1 MTIKKLISAVITA
14 VVLAAALCGCSG
26 LGTAE
31 ETVAAPN
38 YEEVTQL
45 IKAYE
50 DAYREFVRNGEGEVA
65 LVTASG
71 YTPLGDEC
79 SSRYTCT
86 SDGVWESCSLTVQRE
101 LEQHDEYFNIGN
113 GIMMFVRSY
122 IDADGL
128 IVIQKYYCSN
138 GSVWFINSETNTM
151 DRVEDIE
158 ALDCF
163 ITFDQVRRVY
173 GEPVDASETQI
184 PA

>member
-26 LGTAE
+26 IGAAE
-31 ETVAAPN
+31 ETAAVPD
-38 YEEVTQL
+38 YEQVTQL

-50 DAYREFVRNGEGEVA
+50 DAYREFAKSGEGQVS

-71 YTPLGDEC
+71 YTPLGAEC

-86 SDGVWESCSLTVQRE
+86 SDGVWESCSLTVQRD

-122 IDADGL
+122 LDADGY
-128 IVIQKYYCSN
+128 IIIQKYYCAN
-138 GSVWFINSETNTM
+138 GSVWFINSETHTM
-151 DRVEDIE
+151 DPVEDIT

-163 ITFDQVRRVY
+163 VTFDQVRRVY
-173 GEPVDASETQI
+173 GEPLDTSETQV